1 MCWVYHLDNESATL
15 VPDALALAAT
25 PTFAFSNAGYALAVC
40 AWLCT
45 GLSFALA
52 S

>member
-1 MCWVYHLDNESATL
+1 MCRVYHLDNERATL

-25 PTFAFSNAGYALAVC
+25 PTFAFSNAGLARALC

-45 GLSFALA
+45 GLCLALA

>member
-1 MCWVYHLDNESATL
+1 MCRVYHLDNESATL